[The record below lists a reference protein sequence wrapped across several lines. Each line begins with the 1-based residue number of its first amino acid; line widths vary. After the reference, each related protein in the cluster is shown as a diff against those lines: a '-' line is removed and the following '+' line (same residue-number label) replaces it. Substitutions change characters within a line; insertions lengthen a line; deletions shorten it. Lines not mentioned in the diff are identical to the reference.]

1 LGTYSSRALRQS
13 AILGAAAPGLP
24 LRFASGKSTDETAL
38 HVALTMFQI
47 HIGPSWFERLTAL
60 SQAEASRLEAL
71 LERLE
76 APVDLV
82 CDSVNLTGDL
92 PPEPALLWMDALTDA
107 CLAEQPT
114 ALQFE
119 RSPAVLLLSR
129 DQDNVRLQLAVVRAP
144 WQLRV
149 FDVSVPEATFVHT
162 LRSLW
167 ITLARRACE
176 VSPLFAPVMNNRL
189 QRARNLSV
197 RAAERQPESP
207 PRTIRVRHRANSG
220 DVVTL
225 SIDLP
230 VRTLWA
236 QQPPVT
242 RPFESA
248 RGDGNPPTRS
258 PVELWMLA
266 PGTLRVVTPHGDLA
280 VPVRPGLVAT
290 LLADTVHL
298 LQTDPHDPRLRT
310 DMDWEWAP
318 RLFARRETDGIRL
331 VLIGEDET
339 QVSTSLDA
347 ELMADLVVSLA
358 QALASAYPAMSE
370 LPGIRRLAQASY
382 KAEQGAET
390 SGTPTTSPVEASPS
404 GQGRRAP
411 RPISASSVQFIRV
424 EHVWSVPLSGKVLRE
439 VRRVGATE
447 WLLLTDTAAIRLADS
462 DTGAQC
468 DVIAQS
474 GPTSSAADARLFL
487 VDPRGTRSRES
498 LSAALRARA
507 ERWGQVLTGTPVLA
521 AEPVRNAMVA
531 GVRWLGASGQVG
543 VLLDDGTAWTD
554 EQRSPVAPLESGVFF
569 SSWAIGVA
577 GEMILFRDI
586 ESDGQWVALAARE
599 HGVWAPASY
608 VPHGDRIWIARHT
621 SVAEHRW
628 GAESA
633 VWMLCPES
641 GDLRYEG
648 ILATERLVA
657 SPDGV
662 WLAGIYEADT
672 GGWELRLHAQDGSTR
687 VLHHWDDA
695 TWGFDVAWR
704 GRSVYVALGVERASP
719 VPFQYE
725 HPDIQRV
732 FVDTGRGESD
742 FTGEE
747 LVGNPVFVHEN
758 RMPGTV
764 ALYDDLRLLFLDAE
778 GGRTIG
784 QVFAFWNDVVWSE
797 IDERGDVLII
807 ESVPARE
814 GLAATA
820 CLRAHRLEVV
830 GLLAPVIA
838 GPRNHTD

>member
-1 LGTYSSRALRQS
+1 MYSLHGHRPSGGLT
-13 AILGAAAPGLP
+13 AAAAGLP
-24 LRFASGKSTDETAL
+24 LCVASGNSKAVPVL
-38 HVALTMFQI
+38 NVALTMFQI

-60 SQAEASRLEAL
+60 SQAEGFRLEAL

-82 CDSVNLTGDL
+82 CDGVNLTGEL
-92 PPEPALLWMDALTDA
+92 PPEPALLWLDALTDA
-107 CLAEQPT
+107 WLAEEPT

-119 RSPAVLLLSR
+119 RSPAVLLLR
-129 DQDNVRLQLAVVRAP
+129 REQGRVRLQLAVVRAP

-149 FDVSVPEATFVHT
+149 FDASVSEEEFVHT
-162 LRSLW
+162 LRSVW
-167 ITLARRACE
+167 MNLARRAKD
-176 VSPLFAPVMNNRL
+176 VSAFFAPALDTRL
-189 QRARNLSV
+189 ERLRNLSV
-197 RAAERQPESP
+197 RVTTQETESP
-207 PRTIRVRHRANSG
+207 PRTIRVRHRAVGG
-220 DVVTL
+220 DVITL

-230 VRTLWA
+230 VRTIWA

-242 RPFESA
+242 RPFESG
-248 RGDGNPPTRS
+248 RGDASTPARS
-258 PVELWMLA
+258 PVEPWMLA
-266 PGTLRVVTPHGDLA
+266 PGTLRVVTPDGDVE

-298 LQTDPHDPRLRT
+298 LRTDPHDPRLRT
-310 DMDWEWAP
+310 DLDWEWAP
-318 RLFARRETDGIRL
+318 RLFARRETDGIELALAGEDGSRL
-331 VLIGEDET
+331 V
-339 QVSTSLDA
+339 TSLDA
-347 ELMADLVVSLA
+347 ELMADLVGSLA

-370 LPGIRRLAQASY
+370 LPGIRRLAQAEY
-382 KAEQGAET
+382 DLEQGRDTA
-390 SGTPTTSPVEASPS
+390 GVMVTSPVEASPA
-404 GQGRRAP
+404 GHGRRAP

-424 EHVWSVPLSGKVLRE
+424 EHVWSVPLPGKTLRE

-447 WLLLTDTAAIRLADS
+447 WLLLTDAAAIRLADA
-462 DTGAQC
+462 DTGAEC
-468 DVIAQS
+468 DVLAQT
-474 GPTSSAADARLFL
+474 GATTPTADARLFL

-498 LSAALRARA
+498 LSAALHARA
-507 ERWGQVLTGTPVLA
+507 ERWRDALTGTPVLA
-521 AEPVRNAMVA
+521 VEPVRNAMVA
-531 GVRWLGASGQVG
+531 GVRWLGASGQIG

-569 SSWAIGVA
+569 SSWAVGVA
-577 GEMILFRDI
+577 GEMILFRDT
-586 ESDGQWVALAARE
+586 ESDGQWNALAARE

-608 VPHGDRIWIARHT
+608 VPHGPDRVWIARHT

-633 VWMLCPES
+633 VWMLCPDTGE
-641 GDLRYEG
+641 LRYEG

-662 WLAGIYEADT
+662 WLAGVYEAAA
-672 GGWELRLHAQDGSTR
+672 GGWELRLHAHDGSTR
-687 VLHHWDDA
+687 VLQHWNDA
-695 TWGFDVAWR
+695 TWGFDVAWQ
-704 GRSVYVALGVERASP
+704 GRSVYVALGVEQASP

-732 FVDTGRGESD
+732 FIDSGRGESD

-814 GLAATA
+814 MGASSA

-830 GLLAPVIA
+830 GLLAPVVA
-838 GPRNHTD
+838 ASRSHGD